1 MDPRLV
7 PPMADDDVRDQI
19 AALEREI
26 ESLAES
32 AERCRKIAFA
42 AKAAIGIGAAWLAAL
57 ILGLI
62 WPSATPLLGSTAL
75 ILGGI
80 VVSGSNATTARQIA
94 ERIAQAEGSRAALI
108 GEIELRLVP
117 EAGRLLH

>member
-7 PPMADDDVRDQI
+7 PTDSSGVRDQI
-19 AALEREI
+19 ARLEEEI
-26 ESLAES
+26 ERLIEALD
-32 AERCRKIAFA
+32 RCRKIAFA
-42 AKAAIGIGAAWLAAL
+42 AKAAIVIGTVWLAAL

-62 WPSATPLLGSTAL
+62 GPDAASLLGATAA

-80 VVSGSNATTARQIA
+80 VVTGSNATTTRQTEEAITKA
-94 ERIAQAEGSRAALI
+94 EAARAALI

-117 EAGRLLH
+117 EASKLLH

>member
-1 MDPRLV
+1 
-7 PPMADDDVRDQI
+7 MADDSVRDQI

-32 AERCRKIAFA
+32 AERCRKIALA
-42 AKAAIGIGAAWLAAL
+42 AKAAIVIGALWLAAP

-62 WPSATPLLGSTAL
+62 WPSATALLGSTAL

-94 ERIAQAEGSRAALI
+94 ERIRQADASRAALI

-117 EAGRLLH
+117 EASRLLH